1 VTKILAVTAIAA
13 ALVLPVATPAS
24 AFTISLPFFR
34 ISIAL
39 GVGPSYRH
47 ASRPS
52 VRHARRA
59 TPERV
64 ATSRHEKVA
73 ATSRPRPEREAPPAR
88 ASEPTTMG
96 GDN

>member
-1 VTKILAVTAIAA
+1 MTKILAATAIAA

-24 AFTISLPFFR
+24 AFTIGFGPFR
-34 ISIAL
+34 LSIPL

-52 VRHARRA
+52 VRHVRRA
-59 TPERV
+59 TRERV
-64 ATSRHEKVA
+64 ATN
-73 ATSRPRPEREAPPAR
+73 RPRPDREAPPAR

-96 GDN
+96 GGD